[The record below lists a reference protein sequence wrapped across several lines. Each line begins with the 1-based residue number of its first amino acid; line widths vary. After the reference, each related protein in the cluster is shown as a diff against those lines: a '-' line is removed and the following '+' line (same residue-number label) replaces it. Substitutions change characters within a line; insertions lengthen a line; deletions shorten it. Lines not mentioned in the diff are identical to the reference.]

1 MIPRIARFTPHSPAH
16 VSNQPTTAARP
27 FSILPPPAPPEP
39 LGRRARSLA
48 LVGTFTASVFL
59 SAFLLFLVQPMFGKM
74 VLPLLG
80 GSPAVWNTCM
90 LFFQAALLGGYLYA
104 HVSTQRL
111 GVRAQVGLHV
121 GLLAVTALLL
131 PISVAGRSPEGSDA
145 PIPWLLGTMLL
156 TVGPPF
162 FVLAGTGPLLQRW
175 FAHSGHRNAA
185 DPYPL
190 YAASNLG
197 SMLSLFAYPALMEP
211 RMRLAGQSAAWAMGF
226 GALALLIAGAAAW
239 VWRPVPPVPPSAEPT
254 PEEADS
260 RTPALTHSRTPVP
273 RRERGIWT
281 FLAFVPSAMLLA
293 LTTYI
298 TTDLSPVPLLWVLP
312 LALYLLTFTLAF
324 ARRPPLPH
332 EHMLWLQPPV
342 LMVVVLLLLT
352 GFVEEAV
359 ATIPLHLAG
368 LFVTSMVCHGELARR
383 RPAVRHLTEFYLWIS
398 VGGVLGGIF
407 NVLVAPVVFNN
418 VYEYSLSIALSCL
431 ARPWPEERQGWKEHG
446 MMALRTVAV
455 TGALLFIGANSK
467 EMNPGLLMASAAAL
481 MLLLTLALA
490 RTPLWLA
497 LCLGTVMTYSTVKA
511 IREPGVL
518 LAERSFYGRFKVV
531 EFGVIERFHV
541 LRHGSTLHGAQS
553 LAHPRDPI
561 TYYLPHGPMGQI
573 FAATARRAGR
583 RKVAVVGLGT
593 GTTAAYARAGEEW
606 TFYEIDPHVVKMATD
621 RRYFTYLPDSPAR
634 TRIELGD
641 ARLSLA
647 RASQP
652 RYDMIL
658 LDAFSSDAI
667 PVHLLTREA
676 MGTYLDRLAPG
687 GVIAI
692 HISNRYLD
700 LEPVVAALVRER
712 GLAARVS
719 SGPDGKRKRYESIAT
734 WVTVARTEEDL
745 AIVTADARWKP
756 LTNRR
761 VPPWTDDYSSLL
773 SVFQW

>member
-1 MIPRIARFTPHSPAH
+1 M
-16 VSNQPTTAARP
+16 
-27 FSILPPPAPPEP
+27 PPPEPPVP

-104 HVSTQRL
+104 HVSSRM
-111 GVRAQVGLHV
+111 GVRAQAGVHV
-121 GLLAVTALLL
+121 GLLALTALLL
-131 PISVAGRSPEGSDA
+131 PISVAGRAPEGSDA

-162 FVLAGTGPLLQRW
+162 FVLAGTGPMLQRW
-175 FAHSGHRNAA
+175 FAHTGHEHAA

-197 SMLSLFAYPALMEP
+197 SMLSLLAYPAWMEP
-211 RMRLAGQSAAWAMGF
+211 RMRLAGQSAAWSLGF
-226 GALALLIAGAAAW
+226 AALALLIAASAVW
-239 VWRPVPPVPPSAEPT
+239 IWRPVPPPADASTEMAEGG
-254 PEEADS
+254 A
-260 RTPALTHSRTPVP
+260 RTDALTHSRTPLP
-273 RRERGIWT
+273 WRERSIWV

-324 ARRPPLPH
+324 ARRPPMPH

-342 LMVVVLLLLT
+342 LMVVVLLLLS
-352 GFVEEAV
+352 GYVEEAV
-359 ATIPLHLAG
+359 AAIPLHLAG
-368 LFVTSMVCHGELARR
+368 LFVTAMVCHGELARR
-383 RPAVRHLTEFYLWIS
+383 RPSVRHLTEFYLWIS

-407 NVLVAPVVFNN
+407 NVLVAPVIFNN
-418 VYEYSLSIALSCL
+418 VYEYALSIGLACV
-431 ARPWPEERQGWKEHG
+431 ARPWPEGGQPWKRH
-446 MMALRTVAV
+446 ALLGVRAVVV
-455 TGALLFIGANSK
+455 TGALLYLGANAK
-467 EMNPGLLMASAAAL
+467 EMNSALLLVSAGAL
-481 MLLLTLALA
+481 MVLMTLALGRA
-490 RTPLWLA
+490 PLWLA
-497 LCLGTVMTYSTVKA
+497 LSLGTVMAYSTAKA

-531 EFGVIERFHV
+531 KFGTVERFHV

-561 TYYLPHGPMGQI
+561 TYYLPFGPVGQI
-573 FAATARRAGR
+573 FAATEDRAGR

-593 GTTAAYARAGEEW
+593 GTTAAYARAGEDW
-606 TFYEIDPHVVKMATD
+606 TFYEIDPHVVRMAND

-647 RASQP
+647 RDSQP

-676 MGTYLDRLAPG
+676 MGTYLGRLAPRG
-687 GVIAI
+687 IIAI

-719 SGPDGKRKRYESIAT
+719 SGPTGKRKRYESIAT
-734 WVTVARTEEDL
+734 WITVARTEDDL
-745 AIVTADARWKP
+745 AIVAADSRWKP
-756 LTNRR
+756 LTDRR
-761 VPPWTDDYSSLL
+761 VRPWTDDYSSLL